1 MPNTSPR
8 ERQKSAR
15 KSSSVKIEKIDEKK
29 AKDDKKDQKLDV
41 SVSYLSVL
49 ALLYFYPCVFSQLLL
64 KSPFRICATGK
75 IALDLFKV

>member
-41 SVSYLSVL
+41 SVCYLSIL
-49 ALLYFYPCVFSQLLL
+49 TLSYFYPCLFSQLLWASWRFES
-64 KSPFRICATGK
+64 KKGYINHIVCSC
-75 IALDLFKV
+75 